1 MNRLR
6 AAILVLLIAAA
17 FSIGFVLLKPTN
29 ATRIMIRGV
38 VLNVEIAKT
47 PSDQARGLSG
57 RDSMRPESG
66 MLFVFQA
73 ESTWGFWMKD
83 MKFSLDIIWFN
94 SNRQAVFVEEN
105 LQPCSPN
112 YCPVYTPPINALY
125 VLEVDAGFVRAHGVS
140 LGDTFNFVG

>member
-29 ATRIMIRGV
+29 TTLIMIRGV
-38 VLNVEIAKT
+38 VLNVEIAET
-47 PSDQARGLSG
+47 PSDQVRGLSG
-57 RDSMRPESG
+57 RDSLPPESG

-94 SNRQAVFVEEN
+94 SNRQAVFIEEN

-112 YCPVYTPPINALY
+112 YCPVYTPPTNALY
-125 VLEVDAGFVRAHGVS
+125 VLEVDAGFVTAHGVS